1 MSILER
7 ENVCVQEGEQER
19 EREKASTQECTRKGG
34 GAEGEDQTS
43 VLSAEPDVGL
53 DSQS

>member
-1 MSILER
+1 MC
-7 ENVCVQEGEQER
+7 VCKKESKR
-19 EREKASTQECTRKGG
+19 EREKASTQECTRKGGGAEGG